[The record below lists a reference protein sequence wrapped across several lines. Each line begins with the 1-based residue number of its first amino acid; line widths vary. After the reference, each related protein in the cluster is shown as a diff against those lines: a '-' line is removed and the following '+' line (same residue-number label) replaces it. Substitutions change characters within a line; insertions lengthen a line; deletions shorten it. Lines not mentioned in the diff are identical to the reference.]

1 MYNFFH
7 LKMCIA
13 LAHTI
18 SLLFKIQSDGDF
30 SLEQVI

>member
-7 LKMCIA
+7 FKKCIA
-13 LAHTI
+13 LARTI

-30 SLEQVI
+30 SLEWVI